1 MQIGEFGNRHYFA
14 SNGRNGVRRNLA
26 FWRVLD
32 DVPIVISWRLCRQI
46 GAIADGEMEIIA
58 RTACQIWTIP
68 SPAAHGAHRSQDK
81 HQAESP
87 QPAHCK
93 FRAILQPPHPTI
105 PYPDL
110 SKILSQ
116 PRRSSSIHRH
126 LGVQRVI
133 VNFAQ
138 SYWPLTAPVRPVPNG
153 SAPRNPR
160 NHLEFCATSCRSP
173 APFGSQ
179 SHGAP
184 L

>member
-14 SNGRNGVRRNLA
+14 PDDRNSVRRNLA

-93 FRAILQPPHPTI
+93 FRAILLAAHSPSSPSPQRQRTPESPESPGILRNIPPQ
-105 PYPDL
+105 
-110 SKILSQ
+110 SNSGQQ
-116 PRRSSSIHRH
+116 PRPRRT
-126 LGVQRVI
+126 I
-133 VNFAQ
+133 VKFAQ
-138 SYWPLTAPVRPVPNG
+138 LSPLPA
-153 SAPRNPR
+153 AI
-160 NHLEFCATSCRSP
+160 TSP
-173 APFGSQ
+173 
-179 SHGAP
+179 
-184 L
+184 